1 MIQVRYA
8 KSAIENEEGMN
19 HLWLQ
24 ITPLGS
30 VQNARVQI
38 TLPAGLHRMRNLNG
52 TDEDNAGVI
61 SVLDPLAVA
70 DLFLEIFTLEPIP
83 CGMHYITVELSYK
96 DCVGSVTSIR
106 QEIPLIVV
114 PEEESGDIDTDE
126 EVVRRIKELQLL
138 PGSGGMK
145 EDNEFLP
152 VKLIR
157 MDSSTV
163 SEWEKKYRVEG
174 AIE

>member
-8 KSAIENEEGMN
+8 KSAIENAEGMN

-24 ITPLGS
+24 IAPLGS

-38 TLPAGLHRMRNLNG
+38 TLPAGLHRVCNLNG
-52 TDEDNAGVI
+52 ADEDNAGVI
-61 SVLDPLAVA
+61 SVLEPLVVT
-70 DLFLEIFTLEPIP
+70 DLFIEIFTLEPIP

-96 DCVGSVTSIR
+96 DYVGSGTSIR

-114 PEEESGDIDTDE
+114 PEEKSGDIDTDE

-138 PGSGGMK
+138 PGSGEMN
-145 EDNEFLP
+145 EDNEYPP

-157 MDSSTV
+157 IDSSNV

>member
-24 ITPLGS
+24 IAPLGS
-30 VQNARVQI
+30 VQNTRVQI
-38 TLPAGLHRMRNLNG
+38 ILPAGFHRTRNLNG
-52 TDEDNAGVI
+52 ADEDNAGVI
-61 SVLDPLAVA
+61 SVLEPLAA
-70 DLFLEIFTLEPIP
+70 TDLFLEIFTLEPIP

-96 DCVGSVTSIR
+96 DSVGSVTSIR

-114 PEEESGDIDTDE
+114 SEEESGDIDTDE

-145 EDNEFLP
+145 EDNEYPP

-157 MDSSTV
+157 IDSSPV

-174 AIE
+174 ATE

>member
-24 ITPLGS
+24 IAPLGS
-30 VQNARVQI
+30 VQNTRVQI
-38 TLPAGLHRMRNLNG
+38 TLPAGLHRTRNLNG
-52 TDEDNAGVI
+52 AVEDNTGVI
-61 SVLDPLAVA
+61 SVLEPLAA
-70 DLFLEIFTLEPIP
+70 TDLFIEIFTLEPIP
-83 CGMHYITVELSYK
+83 CGMHYITVELSYR
-96 DCVGSVTSIR
+96 DSVGSGTSIR

-138 PGSGGMK
+138 PGSGGV
-145 EDNEFLP
+145 EEYNEYPP

-157 MDSSTV
+157 IDSSAV